1 MNMAIG
7 FFHCH
12 ILYHLEAGMAR
23 VVSYGTPRDPRM
35 KEFPASTAVAD
46 TDQFFLLGELLML
59 LQI

>member
-1 MNMAIG
+1 
-7 FFHCH
+7 
-12 ILYHLEAGMAR
+12 MAR

-46 TDQFFLLGELLML
+46 TDQFLLGELLML